1 MKALILISI
10 LFTLPNE
17 VSAAVVKKATLNLR
31 AKSIEVDLVYSG
43 GCKEHKFEL
52 QMEGCLE
59 SMSVQC
65 TANILDTTTDDYCE
79 ALVGKRVSFS
89 LEEYNLN
96 NEYFRGASIR
106 IQGENKS
113 FATVRLPN

>member
-1 MKALILISI
+1 MKALFLIS
-10 LFTLPNE
+10 LLLALPNE
-17 VSAAVVKKATLNLR
+17 VSAAVIKKAALNLR
-31 AKSIEVDLVYSG
+31 AKSIEVDLVYGG

-59 SMSVQC
+59 SMPVQC
-65 TANILDTTTDDYCE
+65 TVNVVDTTTDDYCE
-79 ALVGKRVSFS
+79 ALIGKRVSFS
-89 LEEYNLN
+89 LEEYNLTDD
-96 NEYFRGASIR
+96 YFRGASIR